1 MTIEAMTIEERLARL
16 EREVTRV
23 RDWQEISNLH
33 GRYNHL
39 VLGHHW
45 DPILELFAMKTPG
58 LSAEVTESGVFLG
71 PEGVRRV
78 FVDML
83 GGLYNYTGMCALHE
97 LTTPVIE
104 IAGDGRTA
112 KGMWFTWSAN
122 TNNHPERGLIP
133 IWQAI
138 KYDHT
143 FVREEGRWKFLNFR
157 AYLFFRSSFDKGW
170 VAEPVIGGSTIRGQ
184 DERQAIR
191 SDLPTTFHAPYDPTR
206 HNEGLPLPPEPY
218 QSL

>member
-1 MTIEAMTIEERLARL
+1 MNTEERLVRL

-39 VLGHHW
+39 VLGCNW
-45 DPILELFAMKTPG
+45 ESILGLFAMKTPG
-58 LSAEVTESGVFLG
+58 VSAEVTESGVFLG
-71 PEGVRRV
+71 PAGIRRV
-78 FVDML
+78 FIDML
-83 GGLYNYTGMCALHE
+83 GGLYNYTGICALHE

-104 IAGDGRTA
+104 VAGDGKSA

-138 KYDHT
+138 KYHHT
-143 FVREEGRWKFLNFR
+143 FVKENGQWKFFNFR
-157 AYLFFRSSFDKGW
+157 AHLFFRTSYEKGW
-170 VAEPVIGGSTIRGQ
+170 VQEPVIGGSTVRGV
-184 DERQAIR
+184 DEKKAIP
-191 SDLPTTFHAPYDPTR
+191 SDLPSTVHNPYDPTKI
-206 HNEGLPLPPEPY
+206 NDGLPLPPEPY
-218 QSL
+218 ETL